1 MAQGYE
7 ILIIFHPE
15 TPDDEIENQIN
26 KTKDVISESKGEFL
40 KANKWG
46 QRKLVYRIKGV
57 LKGYFL
63 VVYFLGNSNTLKAVD
78 GLFRYNERALRYQTI
93 KLDKKFD
100 FQSLQE
106 EASQEKAEIT
116 EPEREK
122 KEGEANLEKKAAVE
136 EAKENKEEAST

>member
-7 ILIIFHPE
+7 ILIVLHPE
-15 TPDDEIENQIN
+15 TSDDEIENQIN
-26 KTKDVISESKGEFL
+26 KTKNVISESKGEFL

-46 QRKLVYRIKGV
+46 QRKLVYKIKGV

-63 VVYFLGNSNTLKAVD
+63 IVYFLGNPDTLKALD
-78 GLFRYNERALRYQTI
+78 GLFRYNERVLRYQTI

-100 FQSLQE
+100 FQALQE
-106 EASQEKAEIT
+106 EALQEKAEIT
-116 EPEREK
+116 ESE
-122 KEGEANLEKKAAVE
+122 EGKANLEEKAAVE

>member
-7 ILIIFHPE
+7 ILIVLHPE
-15 TPDDEIENQIN
+15 TSDDEIENQIN
-26 KTKDVISESKGEFL
+26 KTKNVISESKGEFL

-46 QRKLVYRIKGV
+46 QRKLVYKIKGV

-63 VVYFLGNSNTLKAVD
+63 IVYFLGNPDTLKALD
-78 GLFRYNERALRYQTI
+78 GLFRYNERVLRYQTI

-106 EASQEKAEIT
+106 EAKIT
-116 EPEREK
+116 EPE
-122 KEGEANLEKKAAVE
+122 KESEEREANLEEKTAVE
-136 EAKENKEEAST
+136 ETKENKEETST

>member
-46 QRKLVYRIKGV
+46 QRKLVYKIKGV

-63 VVYFLGNSNTLKAVD
+63 IVYFLGNPDTLKVLD
-78 GLFRYNERALRYQTI
+78 GLFRYNERILRYQTI

-106 EASQEKAEIT
+106 EASPEKAEIT
-116 EPEREK
+116 EPEKEK
-122 KEGEANLEKKAAVE
+122 EEGPENLEEKEAVE
-136 EAKENKEEAST
+136 ESKENKEESST

>member
-7 ILIIFHPE
+7 ILIVHHPE

-26 KTKDVISESKGEFL
+26 KIKDVISESNGEFL

-46 QRKLVYRIKGV
+46 HRKLVYRIKGF

-63 VVYFLGNSNTLKAVD
+63 IVYFLGNSNTLKALD
-78 GLFRYNERALRYQTI
+78 GLLRYNERILRYQTI

-100 FQSLQE
+100 YQSLQE
-106 EASQEKAEIT
+106 ETPQEKAEIT
-116 EPEREK
+116 EPE
-122 KEGEANLEKKAAVE
+122 KESEEGQDNLEEKAVE
-136 EAKENKEEAST
+136 EAKENKEEALT